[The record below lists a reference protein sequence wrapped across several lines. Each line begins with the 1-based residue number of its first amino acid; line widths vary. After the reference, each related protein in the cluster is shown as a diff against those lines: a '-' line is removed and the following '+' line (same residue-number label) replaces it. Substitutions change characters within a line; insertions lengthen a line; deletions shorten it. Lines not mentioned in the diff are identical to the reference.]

1 MKAATT
7 HPLGRHRSFL
17 LCVLFTTSCLSSV
30 GWWLGALLRLVPTPV
45 LAAAVVRVVGVAA
58 TVTAGLEGAAVCG
71 LASVQGAVLGQ
82 ALIAP
87 VAPVLAGVSQTPG
100 VSAVTP
106 RFRFAVFRIW

>member
-71 LASVQGAVLGQ
+71 LASVQPL
-82 ALIAP
+82 LAP
-87 VAPVLAGVSQTPG
+87 VAPVLAGVSQAPG